1 MDKVRRIYVEKK
13 PAYAVEA
20 KALLED
26 IRDYLGIKSVTNVR
40 VMNRYDIENLSED
53 VLATA
58 KTTVFSEPPVDYLY
72 EEVLPEDVRGAR
84 FSVEYLP
91 GQFDQRADSAQQCVN
106 LLAEDEEPVIR
117 SAKTYIIEGDV
128 TAEDMEKIKAFC
140 INPVDSRESKEE
152 KPETL
157 VTVFEEP
164 ADVKIFTGFQT
175 MPEDELKA
183 LYESLN
189 LAMTFKDFQF
199 IQSYFADEEKR
210 DPSMTEIRVLDT
222 YWSDHCRHTTFQ
234 TELKN
239 VEFEEGYYQKPIK
252 DTFDMYKSHFAELYA
267 NRDDKYVCLMD
278 IALMAMKK
286 LKKEGKLAD
295 QEESDEINA
304 CSIVVP
310 VEIDGKT
317 EEWLV
322 SFKNET
328 HNHPTEIEPFGG
340 AATCLGGAIRDPL
353 SGRSYVY
360 QAMRVTGAADP
371 RKSLAET
378 LKGKLPQRKIVT
390 EAAHGYSSYGNQIG
404 LATGLVNEIYHPN
417 YVAKRME
424 IGAVMGAAPRKNVI
438 RENSDPGDIIILL
451 GGRTGRDGCG
461 GATGSSKAHTV
472 ESIDTCGAEVQKGNA
487 PTERKLQRLFRKE
500 KVSRLIKKCNDFG
513 AGGVSVAIGELADG
527 LRIDMDKVPKKYAGL
542 DGTELAISESQERMA
557 VVVDPKDVDTFLAYA
572 EEENLEAV
580 CVAVVTEDPRLVL
593 SWRGKEV
600 VNISRAFLDTNG
612 AHQETDVLVEMPSE
626 TDKFFEQ
633 TKDVTDVKAAWLDM
647 LADLNVCSQKGLVEM
662 FDSSI
667 GAGTVTMP
675 YGGKYQLTPTQT
687 MIAKLPV
694 LKGKT
699 DTVTMMSYGF
709 DPYLSSW
716 SPYHG
721 AIYAVVDSVAKIV
734 AAGGDYSKIRFT
746 FQEYFERLGAKK
758 ERWGKPMSALLGAYH
773 AQIGLVCLL
782 SVVKTPCQAALVIS
796 MYLQHL
802 FHLQ

>member
-164 ADVKIFTGFQT
+164 ADVKIFSGFQT

-199 IQSYFADEEKR
+199 IQSYFAGEEKR

-252 DTFDMYKSHFAELYA
+252 DTFDMYKTHFAELYA

-310 VEIDGKT
+310 VEIDGET

-328 HNHPTEIEPFGG
+328 HNHPTESTT
-340 AATCLGGAIRDPL
+340 A
-353 SGRSYVY
+353 
-360 QAMRVTGAADP
+360 
-371 RKSLAET
+371 
-378 LKGKLPQRKIVT
+378 
-390 EAAHGYSSYGNQIG
+390 
-404 LATGLVNEIYHPN
+404 
-417 YVAKRME
+417 
-424 IGAVMGAAPRKNVI
+424 
-438 RENSDPGDIIILL
+438 
-451 GGRTGRDGCG
+451 
-461 GATGSSKAHTV
+461 
-472 ESIDTCGAEVQKGNA
+472 
-487 PTERKLQRLFRKE
+487 
-500 KVSRLIKKCNDFG
+500 
-513 AGGVSVAIGELADG
+513 
-527 LRIDMDKVPKKYAGL
+527 
-542 DGTELAISESQERMA
+542 
-557 VVVDPKDVDTFLAYA
+557 
-572 EEENLEAV
+572 
-580 CVAVVTEDPRLVL
+580 
-593 SWRGKEV
+593 
-600 VNISRAFLDTNG
+600 
-612 AHQETDVLVEMPSE
+612 
-626 TDKFFEQ
+626 
-633 TKDVTDVKAAWLDM
+633 
-647 LADLNVCSQKGLVEM
+647 
-662 FDSSI
+662 
-667 GAGTVTMP
+667 
-675 YGGKYQLTPTQT
+675 
-687 MIAKLPV
+687 
-694 LKGKT
+694 
-699 DTVTMMSYGF
+699 
-709 DPYLSSW
+709 
-716 SPYHG
+716 
-721 AIYAVVDSVAKIV
+721 
-734 AAGGDYSKIRFT
+734 
-746 FQEYFERLGAKK
+746 
-758 ERWGKPMSALLGAYH
+758 
-773 AQIGLVCLL
+773 
-782 SVVKTPCQAALVIS
+782 
-796 MYLQHL
+796 
-802 FHLQ
+802 